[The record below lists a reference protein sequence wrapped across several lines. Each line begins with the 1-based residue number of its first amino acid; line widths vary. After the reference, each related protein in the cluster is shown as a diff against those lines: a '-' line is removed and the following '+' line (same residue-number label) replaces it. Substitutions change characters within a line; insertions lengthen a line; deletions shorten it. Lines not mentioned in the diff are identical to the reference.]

1 MNRNSDRNACE
12 DLMDGDPMKLKSYNH
27 PGIIL
32 VSTCLVG
39 TNYRSQ
45 SRAMRIAVGAKQK
58 LGFVDGKINLPEAES
73 EGYKV

>member
-1 MNRNSDRNACE
+1 MVESSTQAGCSQGDMNRNSDRNACE

-39 TNYRSQ
+39 TNYRS
-45 SRAMRIAVGAKQK
+45 
-58 LGFVDGKINLPEAES
+58 
-73 EGYKV
+73 